1 MQCIATHLV
10 SNGEKRIYTGVAL
23 ACGVYVSAK
32 DAEDDVLNL
41 PVKKKRKEKKRSV
54 FITFI
59 AFIRRS
65 QDSSFGLFRHTGR
78 GRKVSGNKVLIRS
91 TCKADVMITLSDI
104 LLHHNTVGIMCRLYC
119 VWTSHYIDR

>member
-41 PVKKKRKEKKRSV
+41 PVKKKRKKKRE
-54 FITFI
+54 
-59 AFIRRS
+59 AFSSLLSLLFEGHRTVHLVYFAI
-65 QDSSFGLFRHTGR
+65 QDVGGKFRGT
-78 GRKVSGNKVLIRS
+78 KS
-91 TCKADVMITLSDI
+91 
-104 LLHHNTVGIMCRLYC
+104 
-119 VWTSHYIDR
+119 

>member
-41 PVKKKRKEKKRSV
+41 PVKKKRERKKEKRFHHFYHFYSKV
-54 FITFI
+54 TGQFIWFI
-59 AFIRRS
+59 S
-65 QDSSFGLFRHTGR
+65 PYGTWEESFGEQSLNQVH
-78 GRKVSGNKVLIRS
+78 L
-91 TCKADVMITLSDI
+91 
-104 LLHHNTVGIMCRLYC
+104 
-119 VWTSHYIDR
+119 